1 MKKGNEAETRLRLQG
16 VAAAVAELA
25 DDLMEPE
32 LAWQVLDGMG
42 VTFDD
47 LQLADAGHYDLER
60 IKPFF
65 RNQDIE
71 RQESEI
77 EAQER
82 EEAEDGP
89 GP

>member
-16 VAAAVAELA
+16 VAAAVTELA

-32 LAWQVLDGMG
+32 LAWQVLDRMG

-65 RNQDIE
+65 PDQGME
-71 RQESEI
+71 RQGCAV
-77 EAQER
+77 EAQQQ
-82 EEAEDGP
+82 EAEDGP